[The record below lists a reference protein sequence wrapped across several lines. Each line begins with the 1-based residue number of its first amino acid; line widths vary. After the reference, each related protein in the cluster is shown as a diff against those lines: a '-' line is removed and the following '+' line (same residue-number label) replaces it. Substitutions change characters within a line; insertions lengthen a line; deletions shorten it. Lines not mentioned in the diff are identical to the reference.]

1 MIFKIG
7 GFFKN
12 SLQIGL
18 TRDLSVYQSFLRI
31 NFWCNGVFFP
41 PHWIVFYISLTHF
54 KIPLFK
60 NFLKSKFVSIIL
72 RLFFSNLS
80 FKCYRFPSKY
90 FFSYVLQILKCFV
103 MGRSNLAFLL
113 GSFISTSSCGLL
125 QSLLNSVKSVKF
137 LHSDLGGTWMI
148 TSSVLLWKLFLYI
161 NPIICFSCYSYP
173 TILGFILFTDLYPG
187 KDPMG
192 PLQISGPLSS
202 SNLYMV
208 KE

>member
-1 MIFKIG
+1 MD
-7 GFFKN
+7 FF
-12 SLQIGL
+12 S
-18 TRDLSVYQSFLRI
+18 
-31 NFWCNGVFFP
+31 
-41 PHWIVFYISLTHF
+41 HWIVFSISLTHF
-54 KIPLFK
+54 KIPFFN

-72 RLFFSNLS
+72 RWFFSNLS

-90 FFSYVLQILKCFV
+90 FFSYVLQILKHFV

-125 QSLLNSVKSVKF
+125 QSLLNSIKSVRF
-137 LHSDLGGTWMI
+137 LHSDLEGTWMI

-161 NPIICFSCYSYP
+161 NPIKYLFPISYSYP
-173 TILGFILFTDLYPG
+173 TMLGFILFTDLYPG

-192 PLQISGPLSS
+192 PLQVSGPLSS

>member
-7 GFFKN
+7 GFLKN

-18 TRDLSVYQSFLRI
+18 TRDLSVYQSFSRI
-31 NFWCNGVFFP
+31 NFWCNGVFFF
-41 PHWIVFYISLTHF
+41 PHWIVCYISLTHF
-54 KIPLFK
+54 KIPLFN

-80 FKCYRFPSKY
+80 FKCYRFPFKY
-90 FFSYVLQILKCFV
+90 FFSYILQILKYFV

-161 NPIICFSCYSYP
+161 NPIKYLFLMLLLPNNIEFYP
-173 TILGFILFTDLYPG
+173 LHRLISRERSNGTFAGFWTSFFI
-187 KDPMG
+187 
-192 PLQISGPLSS
+192 
-202 SNLYMV
+202 
-208 KE
+208 